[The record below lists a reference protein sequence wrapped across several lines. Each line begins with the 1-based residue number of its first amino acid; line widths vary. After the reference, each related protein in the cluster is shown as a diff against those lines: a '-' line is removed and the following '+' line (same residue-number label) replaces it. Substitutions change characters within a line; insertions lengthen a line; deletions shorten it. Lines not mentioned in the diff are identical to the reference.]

1 MSRQHTVLAAAI
13 SRAAIVLLV
22 AAALGGCAANR
33 SDQMSAECKCKGE
46 KHTIV
51 VTEVDGKPQVDWPSV
66 TAREGDQLHWIF
78 RGAAAKE
85 FAIVFSSVADSPFD
99 WSQMKGAQVKD
110 CVKVGALK
118 NGATTE
124 YDYNVDIDGRVLDPK
139 IIIEK

>member
-1 MSRQHTVLAAAI
+1 MSRQHPVLAAAI

-33 SDQMSAECKCKGE
+33 SDQMSAECKCKGD
-46 KHTIV
+46 KHQIV
-51 VTEVDGKPQVDWPSV
+51 VTEMGGKPQVDWPSV
-66 TAREGDQLHWIF
+66 TAKEGDQLHWIF

-99 WSQMKGAQVKD
+99 WSQMRGAQVKA
-110 CVKVGALK
+110 CVKPGAAK
-118 NGATTE
+118 DGPTTE
-124 YDYNVDIDGRVLDPK
+124 YNYDVDIDGQVLDPK